1 MGLDIRSPIFENK
14 KIKLALQVYLNMVS
28 CNEDQEGLRSD
39 ICMHFCLYKQH
50 TLNTSED
57 IYQEKELLT
66 FLYTLLMCLI
76 HYNAYLLKRKDRK

>member
-1 MGLDIRSPIFENK
+1 
-14 KIKLALQVYLNMVS
+14 MVS
-28 CNEDQEGLRSD
+28 RDENPEGLRSD
-39 ICMHFCLYKQH
+39 MCMHFCLYKQH

-76 HYNAYLLKRKDRK
+76 HYNACLLKQKDKISYRQEKFSFNT